1 MANLNRP
8 IKVLILGN
16 GFDLAHGL
24 PTRYSDFLKFCDI
37 SLCLDYPEDLLEEK
51 IDRSTKPDSFAGC
64 DFIKNKIN
72 EEYGKKDNGI
82 LREIQSLIKGNVWL
96 CFFDHLYND
105 QFFYTPQTAMAGNW
119 VDFENEIRRVI
130 EFADRADLDLDEN
143 ASLLFNKYINKNK
156 DFATVDERKLNVFTE
171 DVISCLGDK
180 KITLRT
186 LRKYLYDNLED
197 FIKAFNLYLF
207 YFVDSIPAKYIKNF
221 AGAKNIISGIEKI
234 KPNYVLSFNYTH
246 TYEKL
251 YPEAQVFHI
260 HGECTE
266 DCGKNNIVLGI
277 DQYWKTEEERQEHV
291 NYAIFKKY
299 VQRIRNR
306 TGNAHRIILDK
317 LRTPIEPKNHHG
329 RLLAP
334 KAYVFGHSLNK
345 TDKDILAD
353 FFNLEIE
360 SAGMKEDINIT
371 VFYHDKETEGELIAN
386 MVSLIGEEKVLEKS
400 DKSRLRFIKLEELN
414 I

>member
-1 MANLNRP
+1 MVDLNRERR
-8 IKVLILGN
+8 ILILGN

-24 PTRYSDFLKFCDI
+24 PTRYSDFLDFCNIVMSYIKDGEL
-37 SLCLDYPEDLLEEK
+37 SNDELQAFFTK
-51 IDRSTKPDSFAGC
+51 IDGFKWPE
-64 DFIKNKIN
+64 FIKSKVKD
-72 EEYGKKDNGI
+72 EYNNSGSI
-82 LREIQSLIKGNVWL
+82 LRKIKRELENNIW
-96 CFFDHLYND
+96 YK
-105 QFFYTPQTAMAGNW
+105 FFYKLRLNIRSINNNW

-130 EFADRADLDLDEN
+130 EFADRKNIGLDEIC
-143 ASLLFNKYINKNK
+143 SHLLNEYHKQNQNK
-156 DFATVDERKLNVFTE
+156 DAGQIDGFKLNLFGNVTE
-171 DVISCLGDK
+171 ECFDK
-180 KITLRT
+180 NYLSNVTVGE
-186 LRKYLYDNLED
+186 LRKYWYDHLEN
-197 FIKAFNLYLF
+197 FIKAFNLYLAH
-207 YFVDSIPAKYIKNF
+207 FVDSISAEEIKNF
-221 AGAKNIISGIEKI
+221 AGVENIISRIEKI
-234 KPNYVLSFNYTH
+234 KPDYVLNFNYTH

-251 YPEAQVFHI
+251 YPKTKVFHI
-260 HGECTE
+260 HGECKQ
-266 DCGKNNIVLGI
+266 DPDKNNIVLGI
-277 DQYWKTEEERQEHV
+277 DQYWQTEEERQEHV

-299 VQRIRNR
+299 VQRIRKR
-306 TGNAHRIILDK
+306 TGNKHRTMLNY
-317 LRTPIEPKNHHG
+317 LRVFVAPNVG